1 MGRWVDVEGGEV
13 MVGDG
18 LGGAEREPGPVGVLV
33 VDGKRVVIV
42 IPTLAP
48 AGGWL
53 VRTTLWCEG
62 YDPST

>member
-13 MVGDG
+13 MVVDG
-18 LGGAEREPGPVGVLV
+18 LGRAEREPGPVGALM
-33 VDGKRVVIV
+33 VDGKGVVIV